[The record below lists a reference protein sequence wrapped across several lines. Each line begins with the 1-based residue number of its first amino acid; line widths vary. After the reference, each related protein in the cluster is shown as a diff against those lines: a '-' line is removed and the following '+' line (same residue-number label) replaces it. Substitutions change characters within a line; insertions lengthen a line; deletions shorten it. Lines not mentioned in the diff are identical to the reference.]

1 MNWVGFLKAVLGF
14 ASALTEYLRNRELLE
29 AGEAQAIAEGLKNA
43 NEAIEKARRARR
55 NAVRD
60 FDKRDGGPDGN
71 DPNLRD

>member
-1 MNWVGFLKAVLGF
+1 MNLVGLLKAVLGF

-29 AGEAQAIAEGLKNA
+29 AGEAKAIAEGLKNA
-43 NEAIEKARRARR
+43 NEAIEEARRARR

-60 FDKRDGGPDGN
+60 FDKRDGVPDDN